1 MGEDGAPFLD
11 AFAQKAYIINGKAWV
26 NNHAHVLKS
35 KTNNKFL
42 CYYLNQFNYKGYVS
56 GTTRLKLTQAD
67 MKRIQIPVPPI
78 SEQERIVARIEELF
92 SQLDKSV
99 ETLQKIKE
107 QLVVY
112 RQAVL
117 KDAFA
122 ESQTW
127 DKVTFGD
134 LMLDV
139 RNGYGKKPD
148 DEGKNKKLVC
158 KLS

>member
-1 MGEDGAPFLD
+1 M
-11 AFAQKAYIINGKAWV
+11 
-26 NNHAHVLKS
+26 
-35 KTNNKFL
+35 

-134 LMLDV
+134 YETNWEPRFV
-139 RNGYGKKPD
+139 VYI
-148 DEGKNKKLVC
+148 
-158 KLS
+158 